1 MHLKQS
7 KSNGFV
13 LEKPVLVLRNCIFC
27 NIVCPTFYVNENNVQ
42 AVPGLQWACLMMFRV
57 YDALQILSELFPR
70 LQRMF
75 WVYDTNDADPTEE
88 IWLQNGRMEENNSP
102 HISTFCRG
110 LDNILGGGFAIGSIT
125 ELAGS
130 PGIGKTQLCLQA
142 CISVQFPPTLGGLGG
157 ESVFIDTE
165 GKFSAVRL
173 KDIAVHA
180 VQRVKTMT
188 TSLDVNLEPTV
199 ESLLRGIH
207 YYRCYNC
214 LEVLAAVRRVCALQ
228 KECQRIKLLVID
240 SIAYP
245 FLYDDYESE
254 LVGLKS
260 FTTQELQELV
270 NNHNMAVII
279 TNYLTIRGDG
289 HSVDLVG
296 ELGEMWGHYPTVRLI
311 LHWES
316 GERVASVTKAPHL
329 CNAAAKYEVRVAG
342 IEDIESIAVCNS
354 FGIKKEGLKRQP
366 LLHSGY

>member
-1 MHLKQS
+1 MDA
-7 KSNGFV
+7 
-13 LEKPVLVLRNCIFC
+13 EK
-27 NIVCPTFYVNENNVQ
+27 
-42 AVPGLQWACLMMFRV
+42 
-57 YDALQILSELFPR
+57 LSEVNNPEGSEAEPLSSLPLPPSVISKLKDEGFIY
-70 LQRMF
+70 
-75 WVYDTNDADPTEE
+75 VADVKGLRPTELHT
-88 IWLQNGRMEENNSP
+88 ITGINLKDCLAVVRAVRKDTDVQTVNATPLVVQEENNSP

-142 CISVQFPPTLGGLGG
+142 CVSVQFPTSLGGLGG

-173 KDIAVHA
+173 KDIAAHA
-180 VQRVKTMT
+180 VQRVKTT
-188 TSLDVNLEPTV
+188 TNSVDISLGPTV
-199 ESLLRGIH
+199 ESLLKGIH

-228 KECQRIKLLVID
+228 KDCQRIKLLVID

-289 HSVDLVG
+289 YSVDLVG

-311 LHWES
+311 LRWES
-316 GERVASVTKAPHL
+316 GERIASVTKAPHL
-329 CNAAAKYEVRVAG
+329 GNAVAKYEVRVAG

-354 FGIKKEGLKRQP
+354 TGIKKRRIEAP
-366 LLHSGY
+366 SNSS

>member
-1 MHLKQS
+1 MDAEKLADVNNPDGSEDDPLSSLPLPSSVISKLKDE
-7 KSNGFV
+7 GFIHV
-13 LEKPVLVLRNCIFC
+13 TDVKGLR
-27 NIVCPTFYVNENNVQ
+27 
-42 AVPGLQWACLMMFRV
+42 
-57 YDALQILSELFPR
+57 
-70 LQRMF
+70 
-75 WVYDTNDADPTEE
+75 PTELHA
-88 IWLQNGRMEENNSP
+88 ITGINLKDCLAVVRAVRKDTDVQTVNATPLVVQEENNSP

-199 ESLLRGIH
+199 ESLLKGIH

-354 FGIKKEGLKRQP
+354 FGIKKRRIEAP
-366 LLHSGY
+366 ATSS